1 MLASA
6 AQETFLPT
14 TDRFASRV
22 FNLTVLAV
30 LGYLLFRIFEPFFGP
45 IFWAILLAV
54 ILFPINRHLRRRLRG
69 RKALSAAILTIAV
82 MLGIVL
88 PAAAIGVAFARQ
100 GVELGHDLSAMA
112 EKYRISKLGDILR
125 LPVIGDVVAWLQR
138 KFGLDTLRIQEW
150 LSTAASSV
158 TEFLLSHGRAFVVGA
173 FGFVGD
179 LTVML
184 FTLFFCFRD
193 GDEVAERVIRILP
206 MEGRRK
212 DLLFS
217 HIKSVTEAV
226 VLGTIITAI
235 AQGAL
240 VGIAFWITGLPSP
253 VVFGVLTAIASFV
266 PLVGTALV
274 IVPAAIYLSATEGIW
289 WKGLFMVVWGVLVA
303 GSADN
308 VLKPLLISGRAEIGT
323 LPVFFGVIGGLA
335 AFGIAGLFLGP
346 VLVAIGLVLIQFA
359 EETTGA
365 SQGQPGV
372 GLSTPGP

>member
-6 AQETFLPT
+6 AKEILLAT

-22 FNLTVLAV
+22 FNLAVLAA
-30 LGYLLFRIFEPFFGP
+30 LGYLLFRIISPFLGP
-45 IFWAILLAV
+45 IFWAVLLAL
-54 ILFPINRHLRRRLRG
+54 ILFPLNQNLRRRLRG
-69 RKALSAAILTIAV
+69 RQGLAATILTIGV
-82 MLGIVL
+82 TLGIVL
-88 PAAAIGVAFARQ
+88 PAAAVAVTFARQ
-100 GVELGHDLSAMA
+100 GVELGHDLTAMA
-112 EKYRISKLGDILR
+112 EKYRIAQLQDILH
-125 LPVIGDVVAWLQR
+125 LPVIGNAVSWLQS
-138 KFGLDTLRIQEW
+138 KFGLDASRIQAW

-158 TEFLLSHGRAFVVGA
+158 TQFLLSHGRAFLFGA

-193 GDEVAERVIRILP
+193 GDEVTERVIRIVP
-206 MEGRRK
+206 MENRRK
-212 DLLFS
+212 DHLFS

-274 IVPAAIYLSATEGIW
+274 IAPAAIYLSATEGIW
-289 WKGLFMVVWGVLVA
+289 WKGVFMVAWGVLVA

-308 VLKPLLISGRAEIGT
+308 VLKPMLISGRAEIGT

-335 AFGIAGLFLGP
+335 AFGMAGLFLGP
-346 VLVAIGLVLIQFA
+346 VLVALGLVLLEFA

-365 SQGQPGV
+365 AQGQPGV
-372 GLSTPGP
+372 GLSAPGP